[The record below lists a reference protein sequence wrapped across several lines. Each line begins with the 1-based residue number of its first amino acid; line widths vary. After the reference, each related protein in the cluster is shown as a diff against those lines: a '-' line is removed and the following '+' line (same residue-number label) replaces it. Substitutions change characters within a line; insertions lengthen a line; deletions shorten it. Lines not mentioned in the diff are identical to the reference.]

1 MAAGDGEVA
10 VRLKDSTDMA
20 RKLSTKA
27 KIIAALAVVVGVA
40 MAGGGASWIY
50 INLIKDDPP
59 PKLSFELRDQQL
71 SSTVP

>member
-1 MAAGDGEVA
+1 
-10 VRLKDSTDMA
+10 MA

-27 KIIAALAVVVGVA
+27 KIIGALAVVVGLA

-50 INLIKDDPP
+50 INFIKDDPP

-71 SSTVP
+71 STTVP